1 MRTLRSFG
9 ATISTTPLF
18 LSFWPIRQWRPS
30 WTPKSSIEVPCSDLS
45 VTTTSWSVVLASSA
59 ASLSVRAARAAGSRI
74 LASSTTRPL
83 SVGNSSAAAEK
94 ASSSPHS
101 AGTSARPSPPSPRDD
116 RMLARKE
123 LPTRIGRSELHLR
136 RPGHVLGH
144 REGLHRL
151 FAPVQRRGPDHAR
164 ERAQLRVVLPHRVD
178 VVAPRHRDA
187 ILRAL
192 ELRLQCQEVLIR
204 FEIGIALRDREQPPE
219 RAGELLLRLL
229 EALECFR
236 IVEDVGRK
244 LHLRGAGAGIG
255 DLFEHLALLRRVAL
269 HGLDQIGNEIGA
281 ALVLVEHVRP
291 LRLGG
296 LLEAREVVAAAA
308 RQQQAQAGD
317 QDGNARAT
325 QYARCVAHDDALQL
339 RHSYI
344 VAHRPPRQPAGTRGL
359 KLKPSP
365 RRPRRIIAMAGRG
378 SAAGAARE

>member
-59 ASLSVRAARAAGSRI
+59 ASLSSSAARAAGSRI

-83 SVGNSSAAAEK
+83 SAGNSSAAAEK
-94 ASSSPHS
+94 ASSSP
-101 AGTSARPSPPSPRDD
+101 TSASEVARASPPSPPKG
-116 RMLARKE
+116 RMLARE
-123 LPTRIGRSELHLR
+123 EPATRISRSELHLR
-136 RPGHVLGH
+136 RPDHVLGH
-144 REGLHRL
+144 REGLHGL
-151 FAPVQRRGPDHAR
+151 FAAVERRGPDHAR

-178 VVAPRHRDA
+178 VVAPRHGDA
-187 ILRAL
+187 VLRAF
-192 ELRLQCQEVLIR
+192 ELRLQRQEVLVR
-204 FEIGIALRDREQPPE
+204 FEIGIAFRDREQPPE
-219 RAGELLLRLL
+219 RAAELLLRLL
-229 EALECFR
+229 ETLERLR

-255 DLFEHLALLRRVAL
+255 DLFEHLPLLRRVAL

-296 LLEAREVVAAAA
+296 LLKARNVVDAAA
-308 RQQQAQAGD
+308 RQKQAQTRD
-317 QDGNARAT
+317 QDGNARAA
-325 QYARCVAHDDALQL
+325 QCARCGAHDHA
-339 RHSYI
+339 S
-344 VAHRPPRQPAGTRGL
+344 G
-359 KLKPSP
+359 
-365 RRPRRIIAMAGRG
+365 
-378 SAAGAARE
+378 